1 MILVVGATGQLGS
14 IVVKNL
20 LRQKRSVRIL
30 VRPGSNYE
38 PLIKAGAKAVFGDI
52 KAPITLIDALRGVE
66 TLISTATSAQR
77 GGEDNVQNVDL
88 IGNRHLVN
96 SAKTVGVKH
105 FIFVS
110 AARADDKSQSPLL
123 QAKKKTENHIIQSGM
138 NYTIVAPEPIM
149 EVWFNS
155 IVAPS
160 LKADK
165 PITLIGEGNRRH
177 SFISIEDVASF
188 ITSSVGNPSARNLQ
202 MTLGGPNAISWNDI
216 IGTFETVLGRRIQV
230 IRSQPGTEV
239 PGVSEGM
246 LELLTGMETY
256 DSSVDT
262 AKLSRLLGVRQT
274 TIEEAVR
281 SYLSHQKL
289 TIPVRTI

>member
-30 VRPGSNYE
+30 VRPGSDYE
-38 PLIKAGAKAVFGDI
+38 SLLKAGAKAVFGDI
-52 KAPITLIDALRGVE
+52 KAPITLVDALRGVE

-77 GGEDNVQNVDL
+77 GGDDTVQNVDL

-110 AARADDKSQSPLL
+110 AARADDKSQSTLL

-149 EVWFNS
+149 EAWFNA
-155 IVAPS
+155 VVTPS
-160 LKADK
+160 LKANR
-165 PITLIGEGNRRH
+165 PVTLIGEGNRRH

-202 MTLGGPNAISWNDI
+202 MTLGGPKAISWNDI
-216 IGTFETVLGRRIQV
+216 MGTFETVLGRRVQV
-230 IRSQPGTEV
+230 IRAQPGTEL
-239 PGVSEGM
+239 PGVTEGM
-246 LELLTGMETY
+246 LELLAEMETY
-256 DSSVDT
+256 DSYVDT
-262 AKLSRLLGVRQT
+262 AKLSRLFGVRQT
-274 TIEEAVR
+274 TIEEAAR
-281 SYLSHQKL
+281 YYLSHQKL
-289 TIPVRTI
+289 TLPVRTT